1 MRRDKPGRRERWEV
15 LWLALCLLCV
25 PAASVSAQVTH
36 GPPRIRN
43 VYIPADQLQL
53 LFDSSSKGVLMPRD
67 KVMALWREAQRHG
80 SAQPAPPADVVLSQA
95 AYEAQLDDYELRM
108 SGRIRI
114 AKLRG
119 GWQTVDLPFGGV
131 AIESAHVGGEP
142 ARFGR
147 KDDGTLF
154 LVLEKEGRFEL
165 ELKMSAPLASKGGD
179 LATTLKLPPVP
190 ASEVLVRLPAGKQ
203 LQIGETTLQSD
214 GADRAQKLFR
224 VAVDR
229 GGLVPLVISERFA
242 GGNRAPLV
250 LANSRSTDWIEPAG
264 LRWEVHLDLDVYA
277 RPTDAFRIQLPA
289 AVDLA
294 EVEAA
299 ELGQWTVRGQG
310 DGTAVL
316 ALSFR
321 KPFLGRR
328 TVRLLG
334 LAPIPSAKQWDLPT
348 LKVLESASHFGQVS
362 VYCAP
367 SLRVEI
373 GTLSGLR
380 PERLS
385 SPAAGSPAATVA
397 TPLEF
402 AFWDENFK
410 LPLHVT
416 ASGAVQGSIAT
427 LVEVARAGVALRSS
441 VTLAAA
447 AHPHLR
453 RPTAVAPRLGSH
465 VRALGQQTGAV
476 GSGAPGWG
484 RPCQA
489 DRSASRALYPGQTV
503 ASRSVAGNCPHGR
516 AASRTLVGGRRTIP

>member
-15 LWLALCLLCV
+15 LWLALCLLCA

-362 VYCAP
+362 VYCAFPCGWRSERCPACGP
-367 SLRVEI
+367 SGCRPPRQGVLR
-373 GTLSGLR
+373 R
-380 PERLS
+380 RL
-385 SPAAGSPAATVA
+385 P
-397 TPLEF
+397 
-402 AFWDENFK
+402 
-410 LPLHVT
+410 
-416 ASGAVQGSIAT
+416 
-427 LVEVARAGVALRSS
+427 RRSS
-441 VTLAAA
+441 L
-447 AHPHLR
+447 P
-453 RPTAVAPRLGSH
+453 
-465 VRALGQQTGAV
+465 
-476 GSGAPGWG
+476 SGT
-484 RPCQA
+484 RISSC
-489 DRSASRALYPGQTV
+489 LCT
-503 ASRSVAGNCPHGR
+503 
-516 AASRTLVGGRRTIP
+516 